1 MKKILI
7 YLMGVACVA
16 LAMSIILLIVN
27 LCIPYAPISME
38 IFLPVLS
45 SFGICIPILLMEFES
60 EVVFH

>member
-38 IFLPVLS
+38 IFFTGAFIIWRLYSNSLN
-45 SFGICIPILLMEFES
+45 GT
-60 EVVFH
+60 